1 MDDPLRARA
10 ADLRDA
16 IRLALRDLDRL
27 ADEARAARPRV
38 TPEAQVLEVYGAGAI
53 AHGYYTHLER
63 VFERIVRDL
72 NSAPLEGP
80 DWHRRLL
87 LAMTLDRPGARPA
100 LFSAGTADL
109 LDELLRFRHLFRN
122 LYVLD
127 LDPRR
132 IGDVLDR
139 LIAIHTEVS
148 TSLNAFDVFL
158 AGVAARA

>member
-1 MDDPLRARA
+1 MVDPLRARA

-27 ADEARAARPRV
+27 AEEARTARPRI
-38 TPEAQVLEVYGAGAI
+38 TGDAAHLEVYGAGAI
-53 AHGYYTHLER
+53 AHGYYTHVER

-87 LAMTLDRPGARPA
+87 QAMTLDRPGARPA
-100 LFSAGTADL
+100 VLPASAAAK

-127 LDPRR
+127 LEPGR

-139 LIAIHTEVS
+139 LISVHAEVS
-148 TSLNAFDVFL
+148 KSLTAFDAFL
-158 AGVAARA
+158 AQVAEQA